1 MLIEWDPKKA
11 RLNLA
16 KHDVCFEKA
25 STALLDPAALAI
37 EDRSSRSEHR
47 WILVGSSS
55 ESRLL
60 TVVYTL
66 REQERIRLISARRA
80 TRKEAETYAQGI

>member
-16 KHDVCFEKA
+16 KHDVCFEEA

-47 WILVGSSS
+47 WILVGRSS